1 IMAPAVSAETRRKG
15 RAPLEPSP
23 VRGPAPDQPASGGA
37 PSSIRPSAV
46 VPQPAEPRA
55 PAAMTTMPTP
65 EAMAKIVTV
74 MREIRKTVEANAE
87 NVGRDFAEEARKI
100 HYGETEE
107 RPIYGEASV
116 DDAVELIDEGIVV
129 QPLPSLPEDKN

>member
-1 IMAPAVSAETRRKG
+1 
-15 RAPLEPSP
+15 
-23 VRGPAPDQPASGGA
+23 
-37 PSSIRPSAV
+37 
-46 VPQPAEPRA
+46 
-55 PAAMTTMPTP
+55 MTTMPTP

-100 HYGETEE
+100 HYGETVE

-129 QPLPSLPEDKN
+129 QPLPNLPEDKN